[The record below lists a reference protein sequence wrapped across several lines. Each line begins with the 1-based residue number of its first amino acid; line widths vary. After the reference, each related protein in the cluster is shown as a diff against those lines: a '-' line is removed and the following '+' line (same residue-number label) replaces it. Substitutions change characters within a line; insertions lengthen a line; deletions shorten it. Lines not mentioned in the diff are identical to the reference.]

1 MKNFTRSLLALVF
14 TVFISLIQAQTPTVG
29 LVQQDTGTTE
39 NGYILFAPLSDSV
52 TYLMDKCGR
61 KVHTWKTSY
70 APGASVYLLPDGNLL
85 RPGRYFNAV
94 FASSPGGMG
103 GMIQKIDWDGN
114 VVWSYL
120 ISDSVH
126 QQHHDVKG
134 LPNGNVLVISW
145 ERKTIAQATAAGRNP
160 IHNNKSV
167 WSETVF
173 ELQPVGTNQANIVW
187 EWHVWDHLVQDFDNT
202 KANFGVVKESPEKID
217 LNYTPKDTTEDW
229 MHFNSIDYN
238 PYFDQVVVN
247 SPNFNEFYVIDHSTT
262 TAEAATGT
270 GGKSGKGGDILYRW
284 GNPLAYGRG
293 TVNDQKLFFEHNV
306 HWIEPGLPY
315 ENHIMVYNNGL
326 GRPDSAYSTVDIIRP
341 PVTRSGVYNPSL
353 PYGPASYI
361 WSYNQGNPN
370 NLYSGFIS
378 GAQQLANGNVL
389 VCVGGSGLFL
399 ETNTTQ
405 KTVWKYISPVIAGGI
420 VKQGDYAFGNVVF
433 RATFIPQTYNGLRG
447 RNLLPG
453 TIIENQNTFSE
464 VCSMPSISIADAEIT
479 EGNSGV
485 TQMRFSVTLNQPSA
499 NVIRVSYKTRNL
511 TALAGSDYAETSGKL
526 TFRPGDTVKYIN
538 VPVYGD
544 VIPELTEFFAV
555 RLGNAI
561 NGALADSVAG
571 GKISNDDAAFTIG
584 AMENNEANTKANSKI
599 TVYPNPVT
607 DVLNIS
613 VPAGNSKYTITVLDI
628 TGRLL
633 KQVVT
638 SVNQNKFTV
647 NTTGLSKGT
656 YIIHMVSNTESISTT
671 FIKN

>member
-202 KANFGVVKESPEKID
+202 KTNFGIVKESPEKID

-389 VCVGGSGLFL
+389 VC
-399 ETNTTQ
+399 
-405 KTVWKYISPVIAGGI
+405 K
-420 VKQGDYAFGNVVF
+420 
-433 RATFIPQTYNGLRG
+433 R
-447 RNLLPG
+447 
-453 TIIENQNTFSE
+453 
-464 VCSMPSISIADAEIT
+464 
-479 EGNSGV
+479 
-485 TQMRFSVTLNQPSA
+485 
-499 NVIRVSYKTRNL
+499 
-511 TALAGSDYAETSGKL
+511 
-526 TFRPGDTVKYIN
+526 
-538 VPVYGD
+538 
-544 VIPELTEFFAV
+544 
-555 RLGNAI
+555 
-561 NGALADSVAG
+561 
-571 GKISNDDAAFTIG
+571 
-584 AMENNEANTKANSKI
+584 
-599 TVYPNPVT
+599 
-607 DVLNIS
+607 
-613 VPAGNSKYTITVLDI
+613 
-628 TGRLL
+628 
-633 KQVVT
+633 
-638 SVNQNKFTV
+638 
-647 NTTGLSKGT
+647 
-656 YIIHMVSNTESISTT
+656 
-671 FIKN
+671 